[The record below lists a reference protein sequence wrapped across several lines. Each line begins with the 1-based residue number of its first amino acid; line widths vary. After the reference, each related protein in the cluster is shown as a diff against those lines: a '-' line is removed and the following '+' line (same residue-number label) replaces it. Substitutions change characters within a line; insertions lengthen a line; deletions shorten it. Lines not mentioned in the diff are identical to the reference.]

1 MLPAKELLLATLEE
15 LAEGGGKLERFQ
27 WFLTSLLPIFPPIP
41 ESQLDDPDRQDTVDE
56 MVQSFGPEVAVK
68 ITLRILK
75 NLKQFH
81 LAEKLEINY
90 GQVTPFFK
98 YLLTSPGASG
108 DQETYDDIE
117 EGAGEEYDVMCYDD
131 LISRS
136 TQAHISVPEGEHE
149 EYEICDVIDITSTSA
164 PPHITIPERGAEGLY
179 PDIKPKLK
187 GMLKRSLSLDDLQ
200 VRTPSSS
207 HRVSDDQGEY
217 INMSSLSPTMPT
229 VPDLLLATLEMLN
242 AEEFKRFLSHLAHC
256 LLSIFPPIPWSQLE
270 NADTKVT
277 VDKMVQCYSLEYAVK
292 ITVVILK
299 MMKWFDL
306 ADKLRNNYRLGR
318 RREQSKTACH
328 TSSLSKGKEKEE
340 DLFVSSPSA
349 KKEEQEKAIAIHSN
363 RDVMGP
369 TKLPVADLLRAT
381 LMELSKQV
389 RRRFKFFLTSSL
401 LPGFPPI
408 PASQLRYANIEVTV
422 DKMVQIFGPE
432 GAVEITLKILREMNQ
447 HNLADELKREHG
459 RNSPL
464 FLKPKYSSV
473 ALSSL
478 PSRPSTRERSKEEE
492 SEERIEVNPSQS
504 LTDTKEQLLSN
515 VFGKVGQAMCMTDPL
530 QAFPDNLETEI
541 YDESRGAYR
550 FKCPCAGLF
559 PSGVTGL
566 GFGMEGE
573 GEVLYWTVPWDR
585 RLLAQR
591 GKRPAGPLFKFTC
604 LKGSVCQLHL
614 PHCELHS
621 KGGCDFLSV
630 AHVMDDSLEF
640 IRDVQITDKHV
651 ILNITGFSAYGVVK
665 EDDSPT
671 VPIRALV
678 LLFYKPP
685 VVPKKRSIL
694 NVLLLPRNVMIR
706 EVQEEWKRRNG
717 DEEIYIETNAH
728 CQLIPKQEYTLSTDL
743 VDEHQIRPKDAAFV
757 DFESYENYI
766 PTFQLFLQ
774 TVVEQVD
781 LLLKE
786 NGGAESV
793 WDRLVWLPVTVSP
806 TEVISTASGPLS
818 VAPPADPPTLSGEN
832 FITKQRVKLEE
843 HMGELQPIL
852 LKLQGCKVL
861 NDMEREKI
869 DNISSRVQRNK
880 ALLEM
885 VMRKGP
891 RAQEQLYQAIKKG
904 DPYLVEYL
912 EEETS

>member
-15 LAEGGGKLERFQ
+15 LTEGGGKLERFQ

-131 LISRS
+131 LILRS
-136 TQAHISVPEGEHE
+136 TQPHISVPEGEHE
-149 EYEICDVIDITSTSA
+149 EYEICDVIDITATSA

-207 HRVSDDQGEY
+207 HSVSDDQGEY

-277 VDKMVQCYSLEYAVK
+277 VDKMVQRYSLEYAVK

-318 RREQSKTACH
+318 RREHSKTACH

-464 FLKPKYSSV
+464 FLKPKYASV

-530 QAFPDNLETEI
+530 Q
-541 YDESRGAYR
+541 
-550 FKCPCAGLF
+550 
-559 PSGVTGL
+559 
-566 GFGMEGE
+566 
-573 GEVLYWTVPWDR
+573 
-585 RLLAQR
+585 
-591 GKRPAGPLFKFTC
+591 
-604 LKGSVCQLHL
+604 
-614 PHCELHS
+614 
-621 KGGCDFLSV
+621 
-630 AHVMDDSLEF
+630 
-640 IRDVQITDKHV
+640 
-651 ILNITGFSAYGVVK
+651 
-665 EDDSPT
+665 
-671 VPIRALV
+671 
-678 LLFYKPP
+678 
-685 VVPKKRSIL
+685 
-694 NVLLLPRNVMIR
+694 
-706 EVQEEWKRRNG
+706 VQEEWKRRNG

-743 VDEHQIRPKDAAFV
+743 VDEHKIRPKDAAFV

-793 WDRLVWLPVTVSP
+793 WDRLVWLPDGHLFSVTVSP

-852 LKLQGCKVL
+852 LKLQECKVL
-861 NDMEREKI
+861 NDVEREKI
-869 DNISSRVQRNK
+869 DNISSRVRRNK

>member
-1 MLPAKELLLATLEE
+1 MSKKGTTMLPAKELLLATLEE

-256 LLSIFPPIPWSQLE
+256 LLSIFPPISWSQLE

-340 DLFVSSPSA
+340 DLF
-349 KKEEQEKAIAIHSN
+349 
-363 RDVMGP
+363 GP

-422 DKMVQIFGPE
+422 DQMVQIFGPE

-447 HNLADELKREHG
+447 HNLADELKREHS
-459 RNSPL
+459 RT
-464 FLKPKYSSV
+464 
-473 ALSSL
+473 LSSL

-515 VFGKVGQAMCMTDPL
+515 VLGKVGQAM
-530 QAFPDNLETEI
+530 
-541 YDESRGAYR
+541 

-793 WDRLVWLPVTVSP
+793 WDRLVWLPVSP